1 MRIKL
6 IKMVNFRQ
14 FYGENELGFSMDPEK
29 NITLIH
35 GENGVGKTTLLNA
48 ILWCLFE
55 KLTPDF
61 ERPKELVNYEAMK
74 ENRSTCRVEV
84 TFVYEGNEYL
94 AQRHHIQGGTS
105 PLKVYQIDEG
115 NFREMPGPKGF
126 INSVLPQDMAP
137 YFFFHGEGVASISD
151 SKSSAKFRE
160 AVRNILGFTFAE
172 AAIDDLKKV
181 RTEYTRNLAN
191 LSSKESGLKEAAERK
206 ANSEEKLER
215 FRKKLQVMIA
225 EAKDRSDDIQR
236 IEETLGN
243 SGHLDA
249 ERLKREIGASGKRL
263 AGYRIRLESV
273 ARERQALIPK
283 YGWVV
288 FGSKLVDQG
297 LDFIDESTLKGKIPS
312 PYQDS
317 FVNDLLEA
325 GSCIC
330 GTAIPEGSVGRENVK
345 KLLESAN
352 TALINQK
359 VMKARSVASNVK
371 GRLEEFLEELRR
383 LEKEKGSLDKAIG
396 EEERTLKDLESELI
410 GIDEESIKK
419 LTVARERLKNQEK
432 DLLRAQGALKVEIG
446 RCEEIF
452 ATASRDLAVGGANS
466 KAVQRVSAIQ
476 SGIEEMIKR
485 CEDRLDEF
493 ESSARNQIARMVNE
507 FLEGFS
513 RKDYQVRVTE
523 SFDFHL
529 ARTDGQVV
537 AKSKGERLL
546 LNLAFVSAL
555 IEQAEARSKASGK
568 FLVQGT
574 VAPFVIDAP
583 FGELDDTYRRATA
596 EFLPTKVNQ
605 IAFLL
610 STSHWKGPVDE
621 TIRRK
626 VGKEYIL
633 ISSRT
638 GEQGNKPTDPIEING
653 QTYYQSR
660 YGASLDQTTIEKVK

>member
-1 MRIKL
+1 MRLKRIK
-6 IKMVNFRQ
+6 MDNFRQ
-14 FYGENELGFSMDPEK
+14 FYGENELTFSMDPDK

-48 ILWCLFE
+48 VLWCLFE

-61 ERPKELVNYEAMK
+61 ERPKELINYEAVK

-84 TFVYEGNEYL
+84 AFMYEGDEYM
-94 AQRHHIQGGTS
+94 AQRHYSQGGKS
-105 PLKVYQIDEG
+105 VFKVYKVDDG

-137 YFFFHGEGVASISD
+137 YFFFHGEGIASISD

-172 AAIDDLKKV
+172 AAIADLKKV
-181 RTEYTRNLAN
+181 RTEYTRNLAT

-206 ANSEEKLER
+206 ANSEEKLEELKIK
-215 FRKKLQVMIA
+215 FEEIIA
-225 EAKDRSDDIQR
+225 STKDKSEEIGR
-236 IEETLGN
+236 IEDKLGS
-243 SGHLDA
+243 SGNVDA
-249 ERLKREIGASGKRL
+249 ERLKREIGASAKRL
-263 AGYRIRLESV
+263 GGYKLQIASIGLK
-273 ARERQALIPK
+273 RQALIPT
-283 YGWVV
+283 YGWAV
-288 FGSKLVDQG
+288 FGSELMDQG
-297 LDFIDESTLKGKIPS
+297 LKFIDESTLKGKIPS

-330 GTAIPEGSVGRENVK
+330 GASIPAGSEARENVK
-345 KLLESAN
+345 KLLEKAN

-359 VMKARSVASNVK
+359 VMKARSVAANLK
-371 GRLEEFLEELRR
+371 GCIEEFLDQIR
-383 LEKEKGSLDKAIG
+383 LLDKEKSALDKVIG
-396 EEERTLKDLESELI
+396 EEERALKDLESELS

-419 LTVARERLKNQEK
+419 LTTARERLKAQEK
-432 DLLRAQGALKVEIG
+432 ELLRTQGALKAEMS
-446 RCEEIF
+446 RREEVI
-452 ATASRDLAVGGANS
+452 TKTKRDLAVGGANS
-466 KAVQRVSAIQ
+466 KAFQRVTTIQ
-476 SGIEEMIKR
+476 TGIEEMIKR
-485 CEDRLDEF
+485 CERRLDEF
-493 ESSARNQIARMVNE
+493 ETSARSQVARMVND
-507 FLEGFS
+507 FLNGFS

-537 AKSKGERLL
+537 AKSKGEKLL

-555 IEQAEARSKASGK
+555 IEQAEARAKASGD

-583 FGELDDTYRRATA
+583 FGELDNTYRRATA

-610 STSHWKGPVDE
+610 STSHWKGTVDE
-621 TIRRK
+621 TIRKK

-633 ISSRT
+633 ISNRT

-653 QTYYQSR
+653 KTHYQSR
-660 YGASLDQTTIEKVK
+660 YGASKDQTIIEQVN